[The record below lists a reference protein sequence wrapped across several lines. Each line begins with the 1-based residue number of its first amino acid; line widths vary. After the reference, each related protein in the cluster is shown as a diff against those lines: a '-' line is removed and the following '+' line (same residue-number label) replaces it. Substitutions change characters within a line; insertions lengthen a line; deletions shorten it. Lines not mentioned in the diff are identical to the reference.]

1 MNIEERI
8 ELKPCPFCGG
18 LAKMKIDHS
27 GMKSLV
33 INVEH
38 ESSCVISDY
47 DRILYGFIMFDYESE
62 PGKYAVESM
71 KRDFAKQWNT
81 RAVE

>member
-1 MNIEERI
+1 MK
-8 ELKPCPFCGG
+8 LKPCPFCGG
-18 LAKMKIDHS
+18 SAQMKIDRS

-62 PGKYAVESM
+62 TGKYAVESM
-71 KRDFAKQWNT
+71 KRDFAKQWNK